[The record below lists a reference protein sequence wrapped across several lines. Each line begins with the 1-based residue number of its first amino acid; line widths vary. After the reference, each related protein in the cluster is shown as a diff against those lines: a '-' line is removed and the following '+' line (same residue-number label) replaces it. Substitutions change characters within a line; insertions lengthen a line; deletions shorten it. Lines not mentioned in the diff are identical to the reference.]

1 MVMNFLYMVLF
12 SIVCLNNSQNTIHRN
27 QDKYFVKSNHF
38 VKDTTFIY
46 IRYDTFSY
54 LDTNGLA
61 KTKCMTEIMKIVK
74 TEIPFDTLK
83 TQYPDCITDK
93 NIIKAYQMMIEQEQR
108 QRSPDHIRIK
118 KWEVEGACR

>member
-1 MVMNFLYMVLF
+1 MLF
-12 SIVCLNNSQNTIHRN
+12 SIVWLSNSQNTIHRN
-27 QDKYFVKSNHF
+27 LYKYVIKSNDF

-61 KTKCMTEIMKIVK
+61 KTKCLTEIVKIVK

-83 TQYPDCITDK
+83 TQYPDCIIDK
-93 NIIKAYQMMIEQEQR
+93 NIIKAYQMMIDQEQK

-118 KWEVEGACR
+118 KLELEGRCQ

>member
-1 MVMNFLYMVLF
+1 MVMNFLYMVLLF
-12 SIVCLNNSQNTIHRN
+12 FVYLNNSQHLIYGN
-27 QDKYFVKSNHF
+27 QDSYFEKSNGF
-38 VKDTTFIY
+38 VKDSTSVY

-61 KTKCMTEIMKIVK
+61 KTKCLTEIVKIVK

-83 TQYPDCITDK
+83 TQYPDCIIDK
-93 NIIKAYQMMIEQEQR
+93 NIIKAYQMMIDQEHR

-118 KWEVEGACR
+118 KWEVEGACQ